1 MTDTVVYAL
10 FSPKWGWMRYEND
23 ERWTTPN
30 KEEAEDQLEWGNV
43 AGEGWRIYWWLEQ
56 RRGQRGG

>member
-1 MTDTVVYAL
+1 
-10 FSPKWGWMRYEND
+10 MRYEND

-30 KEEAEDQLEWGNV
+30 KEEAEDQLEWGNM